1 MHRTTP
7 RTDDAVGAVPALR
20 RSGGADA
27 VTLLSILVGVR
38 LALPS
43 QLVIGPLGGAGA
55 PATLFG
61 LLLVAYWLWHRLR
74 RAAPERAAAVNAV
87 AMAFTAIAL
96 ASYAAASVRPIAA
109 EEFNLS
115 TLSLLS
121 LAAWMGGLLL
131 ASDGVT
137 SPERLRVLV
146 SRLAIMGGAFAGF
159 GLVQFVTGTAW
170 VDRLSIPGLVVNT
183 PVYAISERGGFSRP
197 FSTAIHPIEFGSVIA
212 MLLPLTIVFGLLGLG
227 PRGVR
232 WRNWIPAGLTVLA
245 ASLSSSRS
253 TLIGLA
259 IGLVLLWPALTGLQR
274 LVGGVATVVLGAAV
288 FVAVP
293 GMGGTIA
300 GLFSGVA
307 SVDSSIASR
316 VDSYAVALDYFSRAP
331 IIGRGFGTFLPRYR
345 IFDNQ
350 YLLGLVETGAL
361 GFIALV
367 LLWLV
372 PAVGLLRAVRSSDP
386 SSPQRL
392 IGTGLFAS
400 CVVGGVG
407 LAFFDGFGFPMMPT
421 IWFLL
426 LGMGG
431 AYIRLT
437 WTTGARTADAQADEW

>member
-7 RTDDAVGAVPALR
+7 PTDDVLGAVPALSPR
-20 RSGGADA
+20 GRADA
-27 VTLLSILVGVR
+27 VTLLSILVGIR

-43 QLVIGPLGGAGA
+43 QLVIGPLGGAGG

-61 LLLVAYWLWHRLR
+61 LLLLAYWFWHRLHR
-74 RAAPERAAAVNAV
+74 VVHERAAAVNAAGIV
-87 AMAFTAIAL
+87 FGLIVL
-96 ASYAAASVRPIAA
+96 GSYAAASLRPTAA
-109 EEFNLS
+109 DELNLA

-121 LAAWMGGLLL
+121 LAGWMGGLLL
-131 ASDGVT
+131 ASDGVAN
-137 SPERLRVLV
+137 PERLRVLV
-146 SRLAIMGGAFAGF
+146 SRLAIIGGAFAGF

-183 PVYAISERGGFSRP
+183 PVYAISQRGGFSRP

-212 MLLPLTIVFGLLGLG
+212 MLLPLAIVFGLLGLG
-227 PRGVR
+227 RGGVR
-232 WRNWIPAGLTVLA
+232 WRNWIPAALIVLA

-253 TLIGLA
+253 TLVGLA

-274 LVGGVATVVLGAAV
+274 LLGGVATLVLGGAV
-288 FVAVP
+288 FVVVP

-300 GLFSGVA
+300 GLFSGLA
-307 SVDSSIASR
+307 SVDSSVASR
-316 VDSYAVALDYFSRAP
+316 VDSYGLAGAFFNRAP

-350 YLLGLVETGAL
+350 YLLALVETGAL
-361 GFIALV
+361 GFVAML
-367 LLWLV
+367 LLWVV
-372 PAVGLLRAVRSSDP
+372 PVVAIARVIRSSDRG
-386 SSPQRL
+386 SPQRL
-392 IGTGLFAS
+392 LGTGLLSS

-426 LGMGG
+426 LGLGG
-431 AYIRLT
+431 AYSRLA
-437 WTTGARTADAQADEW
+437 GATSW